1 MHLLLW
7 QLADSGFPSGGFAH
21 SGGVEAALHH
31 GEPMDAHA
39 LCRLVRDVLTQAGRC
54 SLPLVTAAHRSGW
67 SDPPTALVELDALCD
82 VFLSNPVANRASRS
96 QGQGLVTTCARSF
109 AAPSLGSLQEAVR
122 RKTLCGHHAPMFGAV
137 SGILGIDR
145 SVAQELFLFV
155 TSRGFIS
162 AAVRLGAVG
171 VYEGQQVQYRAG
183 LEIPRIAK
191 TCGDLLPLDIAQSA
205 PMLDLF
211 QSTHDRLYSR
221 LFQS

>member
-21 SGGVEAALHH
+21 SGGLEAAFHH
-31 GEPMDAHA
+31 GEPMDSHA
-39 LCRLVRDVLTQAGRC
+39 LWGLICDVLIQAGRC
-54 SLPLVTAAHRSGW
+54 SLPLVTAAHRAWSG
-67 SDPPTALVELDALCD
+67 PPTALVELDALCD

-109 AAPSLGSLQEAVR
+109 AAGSFVTLQEAVR
-122 RKTLCGHHAPMFGAV
+122 QKTLWGHHAPMFGAV
-137 SGILGIDR
+137 AGILEIDR
-145 SVAQELFLFV
+145 SMAQELFLFV

-162 AAVRLGAVG
+162 AAVRLGVVG
-171 VYEGQQVQYRAG
+171 VYEGQRLQHRAG

-191 TCGDLLPLDIAQSA
+191 AYGDLSPLDIAQSA